1 MCPLLRQVVWFSDFD
16 AFVANGTGRFP
27 LPGFAAHV
35 VANRTAKPKPEA
47 KCADGPVPAPIAR
60 MGVYLHHLQVY
71 HSVRLVRWPIREDSV
86 RVCALCTTAL
96 AVRAC
101 A

>member
-1 MCPLLRQVVWFSDFD
+1 VWFADFD

-35 VANRTAKPKPEA
+35 VANRTAKPKPKPA

-60 MGVYLHHLQVY
+60 MGVYLHHLQVR
-71 HSVRLVRWPIREDSV
+71 HPQ
-86 RVCALCTTAL
+86 CATA
-96 AVRAC
+96 
-101 A
+101 